1 MVSIRV
7 HGDNI
12 HTDNHQR
19 EVIGMQNINFSH
31 MCVIYIVTHVFT
43 SKLHQKKSIIYQK
56 KSVFIRKKS
65 FLTVQDSRGCDMVDF
80 HKVLLS
86 FVKYMSTV

>member
-19 EVIGMQNINFSH
+19 EVIGVQNINWSH

-43 SKLHQKKSIIYQK
+43 SKLHQKKSVIYQK
-56 KSVFIRKKS
+56 KISIHQKKS
-65 FLTVQDSRGCDMVDF
+65 FLTVQDSRGC
-80 HKVLLS
+80 
-86 FVKYMSTV
+86 